1 MATGPGELSGRT
13 LRRSSALAIVS
24 RPMHDTR
31 CRPRWRTEPE
41 EVRCGV
47 HQGKT
52 AMPEYRVMIEITK
65 SAYTDIEADST
76 DETRA
81 NAEQP
86 LDEGEMGG

>member
-1 MATGPGELSGRT
+1 
-13 LRRSSALAIVS
+13 
-24 RPMHDTR
+24 
-31 CRPRWRTEPE
+31 
-41 EVRCGV
+41 V

-52 AMPEYRVMIEITK
+52 AMPEYRVMIDITK

-76 DETRA
+76 DEARA